1 MIVLMSL
8 SPFMGEVS
16 LALNPRIMINPAVL
30 DEIVA
35 RYEEVN
41 LLLAQ
46 PDVVSDLKQLE
57 TLGRELSELRETVEV
72 VTRYRGML
80 RERKDL
86 QEMIEVEEGEM
97 AELAQ
102 AELEEIEESIP
113 RIEARL
119 EQLLIPK
126 DPEDARDAIVEIR
139 AGTGGDEAALFAGD
153 LFTIYQRFAAEKGLR
168 IEVMHTSHGTAGGF
182 KEIIFSAK
190 GKDAFGILKY
200 ESGVH
205 RVQRVPAT
213 ESQGRIHTSAATVA
227 VLPEAEAVDIEIHA
241 NDLEIDVFRSSGP
254 GGQSVNTTDSAV
266 RITHKPTGLVVTC
279 QDEKSQHKNK
289 DKALRVLR
297 ARLYQLERDRLHTE
311 RADARRAMVGSG
323 DRSAKIRT
331 YNWPQGR
338 VTDHRLEG
346 ADKNYP
352 LQNVL
357 AGELEPILTALRLA
371 DNAERMASR
380 EG

>member
-1 MIVLMSL
+1 
-8 SPFMGEVS
+8 
-16 LALNPRIMINPAVL
+16 MINPAVL

-35 RYEEVN
+35 RYEAVIA
-41 LLLAQ
+41 LLAQ

-297 ARLYQLERDRLHTE
+297 ARLYQMERDRLHAE

>member
-1 MIVLMSL
+1 MID
-8 SPFMGEVS
+8 
-16 LALNPRIMINPAVL
+16 PAVL